1 MFFGGRRLLTVF
13 VENTTMAAAKKIDVQ
28 AQIFTAGDMS
38 GSIQSTPV
46 PLVAHRH
53 LAVQAVW
60 TGVPVGNL
68 QLQVT
73 VDGIT
78 WTDQGSPVAAGGGAG
93 DAVFSETNAPWL
105 QARLAY
111 VFTSGTGVLNAFS
124 ITKE

>member
-1 MFFGGRRLLTVF
+1 MP
-13 VENTTMAAAKKIDVQ
+13 AAPKIDVQ

-46 PLVAHRH
+46 LLAAHRH
-53 LAVQAVW
+53 LAIQAVW
-60 TGVPVGNL
+60 TGEPFGDL

-73 VDGIT
+73 VNGVT
-78 WTDQGSPVAAGGGAG
+78 WTDQGSSVAAGGAAG
-93 DAVFSETNAPWL
+93 NAVFSEVAPWE

-111 VFTSGTGVLNAFS
+111 VFASGTGVLNAFS

>member
-1 MFFGGRRLLTVF
+1 MP
-13 VENTTMAAAKKIDVQ
+13 AAPKIDVQ

-46 PLVAHRH
+46 RLVAHTH
-53 LAVQAVW
+53 LAIQAVW
-60 TGVPVGNL
+60 TGVPVGDL

-73 VDGIT
+73 VDGVT
-78 WTDQGSPVAAGGGAG
+78 WTDQGSSVAAGGDAG
-93 DAVFSETNAPWL
+93 DAVFSEANAPWA

-111 VFTSGTGVLNAFS
+111 VFVSGTGVLNAFS